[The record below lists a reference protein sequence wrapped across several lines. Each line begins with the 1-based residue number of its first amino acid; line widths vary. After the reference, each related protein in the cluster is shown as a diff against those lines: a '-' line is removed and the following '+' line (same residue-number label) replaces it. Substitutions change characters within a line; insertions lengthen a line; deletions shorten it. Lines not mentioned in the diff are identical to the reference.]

1 MLTRMANAIA
11 GMVHRREKQFPQAKH
26 MNVST
31 IDIVK

>member
-26 MNVST
+26 MIVST
-31 IDIVK
+31 IDIFK